1 MNNEPSSMSLCDKP
15 KDTKDMNR
23 VQISANSEKKAI
35 EIKTSKE
42 IRVALGVPFDNSEKW
57 DDKLWVSFE
66 DYVKT
71 LSETQKS
78 GEEKIKI
85 EKNLQLEQFYR
96 NEKLQK
102 ENTELKEKIR
112 KMEELKKM
120 NVFEYIH
127 SKDKIKRRK
136 SYFQKLL

>member
-1 MNNEPSSMSLCDKP
+1 MNKP
-15 KDTKDMNR
+15 KE
-23 VQISANSEKKAI
+23 EKEKAI
-35 EIKTSKE
+35 EIQSFIDFLNELRNKLKYVSDIKFMKKLITY
-42 IRVALGVPFDNSEKW
+42 LNTTHDCEK
-57 DDKLWVSFE
+57 
-66 DYVKT
+66 
-71 LSETQKS
+71 
-78 GEEKIKI
+78 KIKI